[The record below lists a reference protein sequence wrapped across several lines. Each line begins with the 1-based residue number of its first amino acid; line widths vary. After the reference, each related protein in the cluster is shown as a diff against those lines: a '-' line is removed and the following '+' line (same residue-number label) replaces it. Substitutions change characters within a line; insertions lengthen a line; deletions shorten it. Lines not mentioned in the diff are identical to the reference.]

1 MEKDDRDVQIEQLKD
16 TVRDQDI
23 EIKVLKKMIS
33 ILTKEGNAEKL
44 KALRMRLRKQYE
56 AASEQLYLFDD
67 VETTT
72 ELGALEETPE
82 DVSID
87 VSGYTRKK
95 SRSGCNLPPDTPVV
109 DVYDDEGPSTCSR
122 CGATQVKAGEK
133 VYETFTRIERTVIVR
148 RHVQQYTCPECT
160 PEAGEGRIVE
170 TPKTGNMLDG
180 TIADPTLF
188 ASFVENKFAY
198 AQTLF
203 REAQKLADIGI
214 SRFTISSWL
223 MKVGVVLER
232 NMAPCLEKLI
242 YSYPLVN
249 VDETPVKVLG
259 LKDEDGNPKAH
270 RSKYNSWMIVRAACD
285 SRGRHGPVM
294 FTFSDNRRNETLANY
309 LKSYTGVV
317 QTDGLA
323 GYDNAEKV
331 GGFTHIDC
339 MVHARRKA
347 VEACGKRKSGKAYEL
362 LKIYASF
369 FHNEGL
375 LKDRFDNGEF
385 ATPEDYVTERRSVL
399 EPLLDEIHKFCQEN
413 VNKVLPESTS
423 PAFNYP
429 LQRWETLKRFLDY
442 PFATSSNQR
451 AENAIRPF
459 CVGRR
464 NWLFNITESG
474 AKVSAFYYS
483 LVESC
488 KAMGINTRDYLTW
501 LVMNA
506 GKLED
511 GDEKAWMAMLPGK
524 SDISSAIK
532 YREKIFNA
540 IPDSKRTEPYKLRG
554 KKV

>member
-1 MEKDDRDVQIEQLKD
+1 MEKDERDVQIEQLQATIK
-16 TVRDQDI
+16 DQDI
-23 EIKVLKKMIS
+23 EIKVLKKMVS
-33 ILTKEGNAEKL
+33 ILSKESDAEKL
-44 KALRMRLRKQYE
+44 KALRMRLRKLYE
-56 AASEQLYLFDD
+56 SATEQLYLFDD

-95 SRSGCNLPPDTPVV
+95 SRSGCNLPANTPVV

-133 VYETFTRIERTVIVR
+133 VYESFTRIERTVIVR
-148 RHVQQYTCPECT
+148 RHVQQYTCPACT
-160 PEAGEGRIVE
+160 PDDGDGRIVE

-180 TIADPTLF
+180 TILDPTLF

-223 MKVGVVLER
+223 MKVGTVLER
-232 NMAPCLEKLI
+232 NMVPCLEKLI

-259 LKDEDGNPKAH
+259 LKDEDGNPKAPH
-270 RSKYNSWMIVRAACD
+270 SRHNAWMIVRAACD
-285 SRGRHGPVM
+285 SKGRHGPVM

-317 QTDGLA
+317 QTDGLS

-339 MVHARRKA
+339 LVHARRKA
-347 VEACGKRKSGKAYEL
+347 VEACGKRKSGKAFEL

-369 FHNEGL
+369 FHKEGL

-385 ATPEDYVTERRSVL
+385 ATPEDYVSERRAVL
-399 EPLLDEIHKFCQEN
+399 EPILNEIHEFCVEN
-413 VNKVLPESTS
+413 VNKVLPGTTS

-429 LQRWETLKRFLDY
+429 LQRWDTLIRFLDY

-464 NWLFNITESG
+464 NWLFSVTESG

-488 KAMGINTRDYLTW
+488 KALGINTQDYLTW

-506 GKLED
+506 GKIKD
-511 GDEKAWMAMLPGK
+511 GDEEAWMSMLPGK

-532 YREKIFNA
+532 YREMIFTA
-540 IPDSKRTEPYKLRG
+540 APDPDRTEPYKLRG
-554 KKV
+554 KRV